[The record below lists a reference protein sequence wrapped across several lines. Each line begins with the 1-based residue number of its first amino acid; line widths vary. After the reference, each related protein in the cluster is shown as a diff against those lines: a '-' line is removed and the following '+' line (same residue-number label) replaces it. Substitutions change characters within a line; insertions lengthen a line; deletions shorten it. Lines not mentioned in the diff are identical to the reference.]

1 MALASGF
8 VMTDIFALRGM
19 LVCGYTALTCFHL
32 LHANPL
38 RIPLRWSAIF
48 VAVNSAMLVRLAME
62 RWPSGLT
69 EDDEVLRSAFFERL
83 TPAQFVR
90 LLALGERRTLEDGAV
105 LTTERKPCDMLYF
118 VERGHARLGVDGEQV
133 STLGRG
139 GFVNDVAFQQG
150 EGASAYGTVVA
161 DGRISVIAWE
171 QAALRKV
178 FASDEKLSSNV
189 AHVLTSCL
197 VEQLLQRYRRE
208 QEEQQQA
215 AARTTNGRSA
225 GDQAKSG
232 RLQSLNSGDKFRFG
246 LEGARTRANVSVPT
260 GSSGGAGRPP

>member
-1 MALASGF
+1 VA
-8 VMTDIFALRGM
+8 
-19 LVCGYTALTCFHL
+19 CGQLYY
-32 LHANPL
+32 
-38 RIPLRWSAIF
+38 
-48 VAVNSAMLVRLAME
+48 LVRGRCKLF
-62 RWPSGLT
+62 
-69 EDDEVLRSAFFERL
+69 LRSSYA
-83 TPAQFVR
+83 ADID
-90 LLALGERRTLEDGAV
+90 A
-105 LTTERKPCDMLYF
+105 
-118 VERGHARLGVDGEQV
+118 
-133 STLGRG
+133 G

-161 DGRISVIAWE
+161 DGRMSVIAWE